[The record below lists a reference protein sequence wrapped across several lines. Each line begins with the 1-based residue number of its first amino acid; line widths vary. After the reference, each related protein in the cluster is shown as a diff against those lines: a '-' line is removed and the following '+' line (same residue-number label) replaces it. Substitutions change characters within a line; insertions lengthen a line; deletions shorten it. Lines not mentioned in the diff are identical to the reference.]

1 MRDRYDQNE
10 CASVAISI
18 ILTISIE
25 QQVVT
30 GNACLDIVR
39 RCLDIFHCV
48 SCGNMLHSNF
58 QCWEVSNKWLHD
70 LLDEYGFSIEDVS
83 LGDFRMDAE
92 HHLVLVQFLQN
103 LIALSNIRDSHVTVC
118 CCTNWIVLASDY
130 TTGLCGFYNFFR
142 FRLVGQV
149 SVISGSIVVVVFG
162 GSDFSMCCLY
172 WSACSV
178 VTTGGFKLGI
188 MRHLPKRLE
197 ACARIAAVCEPS
209 RQWW

>member
-149 SVISGSIVVVVFG
+149 QRHKWFHSSSRVWWQRFQYVLLVLECLFSSYHRWLQVGHYEASSKALG
-162 GSDFSMCCLY
+162 SMCENR
-172 WSACSV
+172 S
-178 VTTGGFKLGI
+178 
-188 MRHLPKRLE
+188 RL
-197 ACARIAAVCEPS
+197 
-209 RQWW
+209 